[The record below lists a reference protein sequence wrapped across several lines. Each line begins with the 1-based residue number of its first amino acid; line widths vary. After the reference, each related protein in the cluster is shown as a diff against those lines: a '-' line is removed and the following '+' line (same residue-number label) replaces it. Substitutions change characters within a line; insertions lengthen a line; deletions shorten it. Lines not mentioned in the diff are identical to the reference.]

1 MIRGLY
7 TAATGMLVQELRQEN
22 ISNNLVNANTA
33 GYKSSKLAVSSF
45 PEVLLSRIDA
55 INGSQKGFKPI
66 GTINNGAMLSEKVL
80 DLTTGSLEETNNPL
94 DLALAGEGFFTLATP
109 QGIRYSRNGSFRL
122 DGDGYL
128 IDNHGNYVLGMG
140 GPVFLDRTDFS
151 LSQDGTLT
159 IDGQYV
165 DTILITTFNDETQ
178 LQKQGNDLFAS
189 LDGAG
194 PRQLDPASVNL
205 KQGFIEK
212 PNINL
217 VDEMVNMLTVIRT
230 YEANQKVIQAH
241 DEVLG
246 KSVNE
251 IGSLR

>member
-1 MIRGLY
+1 M
-7 TAATGMLVQELRQEN
+7 
-22 ISNNLVNANTA
+22 
-33 GYKSSKLAVSSF
+33 
-45 PEVLLSRIDA
+45 
-55 INGSQKGFKPI
+55 
-66 GTINNGAMLSEKVL
+66 
-80 DLTTGSLEETNNPL
+80 
-94 DLALAGEGFFTLATP
+94 
-109 QGIRYSRNGSFRL
+109 
-122 DGDGYL
+122 
-128 IDNHGNYVLGMG
+128 
-140 GPVFLDRTDFS
+140 
-151 LSQDGTLT
+151 SQDGTLT

>member
-55 INGSQKGFKPI
+55 INGSQKGFKPV

-151 LSQDGTLT
+151 LVSGRNPD
-159 IDGQYV
+159 Y
-165 DTILITTFNDETQ
+165 
-178 LQKQGNDLFAS
+178 
-189 LDGAG
+189 
-194 PRQLDPASVNL
+194 RRSVC
-205 KQGFIEK
+205 
-212 PNINL
+212 
-217 VDEMVNMLTVIRT
+217 
-230 YEANQKVIQAH
+230 
-241 DEVLG
+241 
-246 KSVNE
+246 
-251 IGSLR
+251 